1 MLGLLILLAAASF
14 VVSMVLTLVMRR
26 LSPSLG
32 LLDHPGERKV
42 HVQSTPSGGG
52 VAIFLGVWTP
62 VALGVAVCVYLHQL
76 GGTLPF
82 WPELGEHAPG
92 VLSLARRLGLI
103 FLGALIVW
111 ALGLADDRWNLSP
124 WPRLAVQIGVAVL
137 LVLSGMNISIFIE
150 SAWIRGVITVLWIV
164 GLTNAFNMLDNMD
177 GLSAG
182 VGLIIAA
189 FFSIVALQSGQYF
202 MAAFLCCLAGA
213 LGGFLV
219 YNFSPASIFM
229 GDSGGTLLG
238 YLLAVMTVQ
247 FTFYQPD
254 RPYFPVVVPLL
265 VFGLPLFDAITVVW
279 IRLRSGR
286 SPFQGD
292 TNHFSHRLVALGMTK
307 RQAVLTIYLV
317 TATVALGAT
326 VLYYAR
332 SGAILVIFAQTIAL
346 FTIIGILERARPQK
360 AQGRTPPASPEK

>member
-1 MLGLLILLAAASF
+1 
-14 VVSMVLTLVMRR
+14 
-26 LSPSLG
+26 
-32 LLDHPGERKV
+32 
-42 HVQSTPSGGG
+42 
-52 VAIFLGVWTP
+52 
-62 VALGVAVCVYLHQL
+62 
-76 GGTLPF
+76 
-82 WPELGEHAPG
+82 
-92 VLSLARRLGLI
+92 
-103 FLGALIVW
+103 
-111 ALGLADDRWNLSP
+111 
-124 WPRLAVQIGVAVL
+124 
-137 LVLSGMNISIFIE
+137 
-150 SAWIRGVITVLWIV
+150 
-164 GLTNAFNMLDNMD
+164 MLDNMD